1 MTLIPFAK
9 QNLRLNEAL
18 PFGLRDAGGRL
29 LLSAGTRIA
38 HEEALTGL
46 LAGELFAD
54 ETESSEW
61 RRRLAGAMDAK
72 MLQNASLQEIT
83 QARPDAEREK
93 KAAREPSLS
102 EQWSEAVLILDAALR
117 DVHPATPW
125 LQRLLAVHERALR
138 LYERKPDASLYW
150 LIYQAGNSTQHY
162 SSSHALLCMLMAR
175 DTAQRLEWPEAMVR
189 SLTLAALTMNV
200 AIRRL
205 MDQLAAA
212 DRHISADN
220 RADILAHPEQSARM
234 LASAGVADKLQIG
247 IVRLHHDDSLKHRP
261 LDQLDD
267 TQRGA
272 RLLRRVDIFTAKLS
286 RRANRTPMSPVQAAR
301 EACLGA
307 TGVPDEIGG
316 ALLKAVGLY
325 PPGSFV
331 ELVSGECG
339 IVIARGRQA
348 NMPVVAALIGV
359 AGTPLGVPAMRDT
372 ADRRHAVK
380 CAVRSTAVRVVP
392 PHEALMGMR

>member
-138 LYERKPDASLYW
+138 LYERKPDASLYR
-150 LIYQAGNSTQHY
+150 LIY
-162 SSSHALLCMLMAR
+162 
-175 DTAQRLEWPEAMVR
+175 
-189 SLTLAALTMNV
+189 
-200 AIRRL
+200 
-205 MDQLAAA
+205 
-212 DRHISADN
+212 
-220 RADILAHPEQSARM
+220 
-234 LASAGVADKLQIG
+234 
-247 IVRLHHDDSLKHRP
+247 
-261 LDQLDD
+261 
-267 TQRGA
+267 
-272 RLLRRVDIFTAKLS
+272 
-286 RRANRTPMSPVQAAR
+286 
-301 EACLGA
+301 
-307 TGVPDEIGG
+307 
-316 ALLKAVGLY
+316 
-325 PPGSFV
+325 
-331 ELVSGECG
+331 
-339 IVIARGRQA
+339 
-348 NMPVVAALIGV
+348 
-359 AGTPLGVPAMRDT
+359 
-372 ADRRHAVK
+372 
-380 CAVRSTAVRVVP
+380 
-392 PHEALMGMR
+392 